1 MLGTFVFLL
10 TNEYLQ
16 IDYISKFWVVY
27 ECLQQCYIV
36 AIEAIETFTVCIR
49 LMQHYCSA
57 AGGLPVVFSSQYSSN
72 T

>member
-27 ECLQQCYIV
+27 GCLQQCYIV
-36 AIEAIETFTVCIR
+36 AIEAIYRDI
-49 LMQHYCSA
+49 YCVYKAYA
-57 AGGLPVVFSSQYSSN
+57 ALL
-72 T
+72 